1 MRVRKSWFE
10 GGEVSSLGRRV
21 LTMGALAMGGR
32 EVNWGTG
39 AAVSI
44 IAGEEGT
51 KVDEIVVF
59 FGSFGVSL

>member
-1 MRVRKSWFE
+1 M
-10 GGEVSSLGRRV
+10 SSVGRRV

-32 EVNWGTG
+32 EENWGTG
-39 AAVSI
+39 ATVSI
-44 IAGEEGT
+44 RAGEEGT